1 MKKSKKCMGVA
12 AVFFLALVMAVQVKA
27 AGSADE
33 TQVLKEN
40 ETTEVTMNTNGKTAV
55 KFVPEKTQK
64 YLFKTAVTHTSDV
77 LKL

>member
-33 TQVLKEN
+33 TQVLKK
-40 ETTEVTMNTNGKTAV
+40 MRQRK
-55 KFVPEKTQK
+55 
-64 YLFKTAVTHTSDV
+64 
-77 LKL
+77 